1 MTRDELQQIGRKL
14 YGPAWKAKM
23 ARELAR
29 SPATVFNWVAGRI
42 DIPETA
48 ARRLRELEQQNGPK
62 S

>member
-1 MTRDELQQIGRKL
+1 MTRDELQQIGRRL

-29 SPATVFNWVAGRI
+29 SPATIFNWVAGRI

-48 ARRLRELEQQNGPK
+48 ARRLRELEAKCPK
-62 S
+62 P